1 MTDDRYIFSGL
12 RVLDISTFIAAP
24 ASTTVLADFG
34 AEVIKIEDPD
44 GGDPYRGLETMP
56 GMPQADFDYCWLVD
70 NRNKRGLTLD
80 LQSPAGQEVLHDLV
94 RSADVLVTNFP
105 RRTRAK
111 LKLTWEDMA
120 PLNERLIY
128 ASFTGYGETGPEADR
143 PGFDSTAW
151 WARSGLMHIVRAG
164 DMAPVRSIPG
174 MGDHPS
180 AMGLYGAIV
189 TALFRRERT
198 GRGMQVSSSLLA
210 NGLWANAVP
219 VQAMLAGA
227 PFPMRPP
234 REQVAN
240 ALTNHFRCRDG
251 RWFMLSMVREDRF
264 WDRFLDVIDRP
275 GLAGDPRFANQQE
288 RRANARELTQL
299 LDAVFAER
307 DWADWRGRFEA
318 SGIPF
323 GIVEVMEDIPGDT
336 QMYESGALVP
346 VAYPEA
352 PVGHTVNSPFLVHG
366 EDKRPPGPPPALG
379 EHNAAILGELGYSP
393 ERIAALRE
401 AGALGPVRGGED

>member
-1 MTDDRYIFSGL
+1 MSQEQYIFSGL

-24 ASTTVLADFG
+24 AAGTVLADFG
-34 AEVIKIEDPD
+34 ADVIKIEEPR
-44 GGDPYRGLETMP
+44 GGDPYRGLENMP
-56 GMPQADFDYCWLVD
+56 GMPEADVDYCWQVD
-70 NRNKRGLTLD
+70 NRNKKGLSLD
-80 LQSPAGQEVLHDLV
+80 LQSEAGRAVLHDLV
-94 RSADVLVTNFP
+94 RSADVLITNFP
-105 RRTRAK
+105 RPTRVK

-128 ASFTGYGETGPEADR
+128 ASFTGYGEEGPEADR

-189 TALFRRERT
+189 TALFQRERT
-198 GRGMQVSSSLLA
+198 GKGMRVSSSLLT

-240 ALTNHFRCRDG
+240 ALTNHFRCRDD
-251 RWFMLSMVREDRF
+251 RWFMLSMVREERF
-264 WDRFLDVIDRP
+264 WERFLDVIERP
-275 GLAGDPRFANQQE
+275 ALAEDPRFSSLEA
-288 RRANARELTQL
+288 RRANAQALTHL
-299 LDAVFAER
+299 LDQVFAER
-307 DWADWRGRFEA
+307 DWAEWKRRFEI

-323 GIVEVMEDIPGDT
+323 GIVEVMEDVPDDA
-336 QMYESGALVP
+336 QMFASQALVP
-346 VAYPEA
+346 VEYDGA
-352 PVGHTVNSPFLVHG
+352 PIAHTVNSPFLVHG
-366 EDKRPPGPPPALG
+366 HDKRPPGPAPALG
-379 EHNAAILGELGYSP
+379 EHTDEILRDLGYAP
-393 ERIAALRE
+393 ERIAGLRKD
-401 AGALGPVRGGED
+401 GVLG